1 MIKTAPGLVLCMAAA
16 ALLALVAC
24 GLPPGGFKG
33 TVYVR
38 QAGGST
44 GPPLAGAQIEFTNV
58 RRLGLDF
65 VCRI

>member
-1 MIKTAPGLVLCMAAA
+1 MIKTAPCLVLCLAAA
-16 ALLALVAC
+16 ALIALVAC
-24 GLPPGGFKG
+24 GPPPGCFPG

-38 QAGGST
+38 QAGGGT
-44 GPPLAGAQIEFTNV
+44 GPPLAGAQIEVTNV